1 MSLTRVA
8 PSLIAVANNVTSNVF
23 GSANTIPS
31 FTFDASGV
39 ITAASNTALQINT
52 ADIVAN
58 AITTT
63 KIAAGAITNDKVAL
77 TGNLVIS
84 GATSGSTTIQ
94 ATDGA
99 TQTITLPNNTGTVIT
114 TATGQT
120 LTSPVIAGTP
130 TGVGVL
136 TSGTSVASTSGTS
149 ITFTDI
155 PSWAKRITLMFSQV
169 STNGASNPLMQLG
182 TSSGITTSGYTAG
195 ATYLGPTNGIDTYT
209 AGFGFNTASSTN
221 SFHGSLVFS
230 LLNSSTN
237 IWVLSGVIYM
247 TGSSNFTYQMSG
259 RVALSATLDRVRVT
273 TVNGT
278 DTFDAGSIN
287 ILFE

>member
-1 MSLTRVA
+1 MSAVVIAGDTSGTVTLDA
-8 PSLIAVANNVTSNVF
+8 PAVA
-23 GSANTIPS
+23 G
-31 FTFDASGV
+31 
-39 ITAASNTALQINT
+39 
-52 ADIVAN
+52 
-58 AITTT
+58 TT
-63 KIAAGAITNDKVAL
+63 VL
-77 TGNLVIS
+77 TLP
-84 GATSGSTTIQ
+84 ATSG
-94 ATDGA
+94 
-99 TQTITLPNNTGTVIT
+99 TVFVS
-114 TATGQT
+114 GQ
-120 LTSPVIAGTP
+120 SSAI
-130 TGVGVL
+130 
-136 TSGTSVASTSGTS
+136 TSGTAVASTSGTS
-149 ITFTDI
+149 FTFASI
-155 PSWAKRITLMFSQV
+155 PSWVKRITLMFSQV

-209 AGFGFNTASSTN
+209 AGFGFNSASSTN

-237 IWVLSGVIYM
+237 IWVLSGVILM

-287 ILFE
+287 ILYE